1 MESSRAKIAGP
12 AVAAGAVSLGL
23 VLIGACGVGKHDT
36 YVAPPPIKS
45 AADAAPIM
53 REGSSVTV
61 PKVFIP
67 PSPTWKVAPNAPRR
81 DVAFTVPPTAAPGE
95 STTRPPLTTTLHA
108 GTSPLPPPPSVVPT
122 EAPEPVTAP
131 PPTVAPTTPP
141 AEPTPP
147 LATTPAAEPY
157 SDE

>member
-1 MESSRAKIAGP
+1 MESSRTKIAGP
-12 AVAAGAVSLGL
+12 AIAAGAVSLGL

-45 AADAAPIM
+45 AADAAPM

-95 STTRPPLTTTLHA
+95 STTRPAGTTTLRA
-108 GTSPLPPPPSVVPT
+108 DTSSLPLPPPVVAT

-131 PPTVAPTTPP
+131 PPTTPS

-147 LATTPAAEPY
+147 LATTPAAEP
-157 SDE
+157 SGGGE

>member
-1 MESSRAKIAGP
+1 MESSRTKIAGP
-12 AVAAGAVSLGL
+12 AIAAGAVSLGL

-36 YVAPPPIKS
+36 YVPPPPIKS
-45 AADAAPIM
+45 AADAAPTM

-81 DVAFTVPPTAAPGE
+81 DVAFTVPPTAGPGE
-95 STTRPPLTTTLHA
+95 STTRAPRTTTLRA
-108 GTSPLPPPPSVVPT
+108 DTSPLPPPPIVTT

-147 LATTPAAEPY
+147 LATTPAAEP
-157 SDE
+157 SGGGE